1 MLKILRQE
9 KICKFVEAAGGA
21 ETVKLTKAL
30 HATTE
35 TIRMDI
41 LELHKKKKL
50 IKVHGG
56 AIPMSKQ
63 ELVDNE

>member
-9 KICKFVEAAGGA
+9 KIRKFVEAAGGGK
-21 ETVKLTKAL
+21 TVKLAKAL
-30 HATTE
+30 NVTPE
-35 TIRMDI
+35 TIRLDI

-63 ELVDNE
+63 ELIDKE